1 MLGQSNWVKT
11 AAGTNAGATA
21 TQAADENR
29 GWVVQCVSGHVDA
42 DSVIQVTDG
51 TTVLW
56 ESKVDV
62 SLEGFSFHFPNMNIP
77 VGRGNAALGII
88 ASSTADC
95 QITIMGDS
103 AP

>member
-42 DSVIQVTDG
+42 DALIQVTNG
-51 TTVLW
+51 
-56 ESKVDV
+56 
-62 SLEGFSFHFPNMNIP
+62 
-77 VGRGNAALGII
+77 
-88 ASSTADC
+88 
-95 QITIMGDS
+95 
-103 AP
+103 